1 MKIGNIT
8 FDCADPDRMATFWAA
23 AIGYEKAVYPDDM
36 RRALLDSGLT
46 EDDLAARALAE
57 DPAGVGPR
65 LLFQRV
71 PEGKQA
77 KNRMHLDINVGH
89 DKPAEHQEIDAE
101 VDRLVGLGATVTHKH
116 DGAWGPYPEFH
127 YIMADPEDNEFCVQ

>member
-1 MKIGNIT
+1 VKIGNIT